1 MRRTAIARRAF
12 LGGLGLT
19 LAATAAARAAPR
31 AELWPRW
38 QARTP
43 GSTRTVDHGRW
54 AGFLGR
60 YLVEGDDG
68 ITRVRYRAVSA
79 ADRDS
84 LTTYL
89 GTLAATPVDALD
101 GPEQMAFW
109 INLYNA
115 LTVALILEHA
125 PKTSIREINIS
136 PGLFSRGPWGRKLVT
151 VMAEPLSLDDIEHR
165 ILRPI
170 WRDNRIHYA
179 VNCASLGCPDLR
191 AEPYAAARLEMQLAE
206 QAARFVNHPR
216 GCRVE
221 RGELYVSSLYD
232 WYVAD
237 FGGDAA
243 GVIGHL
249 ESHAAPALRNQLLP
263 ILFISGHSYDWR
275 LNAA

>member
-1 MRRTAIARRAF
+1 MALGALGATLFTA
-12 LGGLGLT
+12 GT
-19 LAATAAARAAPR
+19 ARAAPR

-38 QARTP
+38 LARAP
-43 GSTRTVDHGRW
+43 GSTVTVEHGRW
-54 AGFLGR
+54 ASFLGR
-60 YLVEGDDG
+60 YLVDGSDG
-68 ITRVRYRAVSA
+68 ITRVRYSAVTR

-84 LTTYL
+84 LDTYL
-89 GTLAATPVDALD
+89 GMLGATVVDALD

-115 LTVALILEHA
+115 LTVRLILEHA
-125 PKTSIREINIS
+125 PRRSIREINIS
-136 PGLFSRGPWGRKLVT
+136 PGLFARGPWGRKLVT
-151 VMAEPLSLDDIEHR
+151 VMDEALSLDDIEHR

-170 WRDNRIHYA
+170 WQDNRIHYA

-191 AEPYAAARLEMQLAE
+191 AEPYRADRLETQLAL

-221 RGELYVSSLYD
+221 RGELFVSSLYD
-232 WYVAD
+232 WYAAD

-249 ESHAAPALRNQLLP
+249 ERHAAPPLRNQLLP
-263 ILFISGHSYDWR
+263 ILFISGHSYDWS

>member
-1 MRRTAIARRAF
+1 MQRTRLARRSV

-19 LAATAAARAAPR
+19 LAAAGTARAGPR
-31 AELWPRW
+31 AALWPRW

-60 YLVEGDDG
+60 YLVEGGDG
-68 ITRVRYRAVSA
+68 ITRVRYGAVAA
-79 ADRDS
+79 ADRES

-89 GTLAATPVDALD
+89 GTLALTPVDELD
-101 GPEQMAFW
+101 APEQMAFW

-115 LTVALILEHA
+115 LTVQLILEHA
-125 PKTSIREINIS
+125 PKRSIREINIS
-136 PGLFSRGPWGRKLVT
+136 PGLFARGPWGRKLVT
-151 VMAEPLSLDDIEHR
+151 VMGEPLSLDDIEHR

-170 WRDNRIHYA
+170 WQDNRIHYA
-179 VNCASLGCPDLR
+179 VNCASLGCPNLR
-191 AEPYAAARLEMQLAE
+191 AEPYQAARLETQLE
-206 QAARFVNHPR
+206 NQAARFVNHPR

-221 RGELYVSSLYD
+221 RGELDVSSIYD
-232 WYVAD
+232 WFVED

-243 GVIGHL
+243 GVIAHL
-249 ESHAAPALRNQLLP
+249 KEHAAPPLRNQLQP
-263 ILFISGHSYDWR
+263 IRFISGHSYDWS